1 MGTTRHRGGIGSFD
15 DFEVVLCALEDL
27 SREVKGSLGHYH
39 LKMAMD
45 HLAYSTMLPHRWIS
59 RWPVA
64 PGPGTAKGLERLHGC
79 PRPVSDPKTLETM
92 LVEFYCRLRRD
103 KVLAAKDF
111 LGSVGAS
118 LCWQIRASGG
128 AASGSTRYDY
138 TTETSELEL
147 ARLRSLG
154 SQASSVVE
162 QRCGPRR

>member
-1 MGTTRHRGGIGSFD
+1 
-15 DFEVVLCALEDL
+15 
-27 SREVKGSLGHYH
+27 
-39 LKMAMD
+39 MD

-64 PGPGTAKGLERLHGC
+64 PGSGTAKGLERLHGC

-92 LVEFYCRLRRD
+92 LVEFYCRLRRG

-118 LCWQIRASGG
+118 LCWQKRANGS

-154 SQASSVVE
+154 IAVPGLQL
-162 QRCGPRR
+162 R